1 MLKNNDPN
9 YHSKGCFYAS
19 IGFFLLLVIIVVF
32 SFIFEGDSFAK
43 DFTSDDSEINVGML
57 RISFIVVLITGAIFL
72 YNYVKDKK

>member
-9 YHSKGCFYAS
+9 YHSKGCLFAS

-32 SFIFEGDSFAK
+32 SFIFEGESFAK

-57 RISFIVVLITGAIFL
+57 RTAFIVVLIAGAIFL
-72 YNYVKDKK
+72 YNYLKDRK